1 MARVGIQSTPT
12 FVIEGKLL
20 RGAAP
25 LEVFVGIL
33 DSIYAAKMQPS
44 VNPER

>member
-1 MARVGIQSTPT
+1 MGIQSTPT

-25 LEVFVGIL
+25 LETFAGIL
-33 DSIYAAKMQPS
+33 DSIYAAKLETR
-44 VNPER
+44 VNPE